1 MNWNFLKSKAFWGK
15 QQMEE
20 NKMLTKKTT
29 FEDIKNALW
38 AGANTFRDNIDASNY
53 KDYVLSMLFVKYL
66 SDTFEESVENLK
78 KDYEGIR
85 LERQIANLPFV
96 LKEEYTFDYLLKNK
110 YAVDIGSKISEAL
123 TGIESSN
130 AILSGIFRGIDFNS
144 ENNLGKKEQKNPLL
158 RTLLED
164 FADLDLRP
172 SHIETKDNEVPADV
186 VGDAYEY
193 MIGEFA
199 TMAGKKAGS
208 FFTPQQV
215 SEIMAQIVSPQ
226 EKDRVYDPTCGSG
239 SLLIRAAKKGG
250 LDKVSIYGQ
259 EVNNSAISM
268 ARMNMFIHDI
278 KDAHIAWGDTLA
290 NPQHLDSDGNLMK
303 FDCIVAN
310 MPFSK
315 DKWAEGFN
323 PGGEVSVD
331 EDESNT
337 KSTKKGKKKEFK
349 MEPSLDR
356 HHRFDLGIPPASKG
370 DWAFLLHMIA
380 SMSGN
385 GRVAAVAPHGVL
397 FRGASEG
404 RIRQAVIEKNLI
416 DAVIGLPENLFYGTS
431 IPACIVVFKKGRTT
445 TDVLFVDASKDFKK
459 EKAKNKLRD
468 GSNGEPNDIKKI
480 VDTYKAFVNGEETAE
495 QEKYS
500 HVATLSEIQENEYN
514 LNIPRYVDTFEE
526 EELID
531 LESVNKEIADI
542 KTQIAS
548 LEKEMEQYMKELG
561 L

>member
-1 MNWNFLKSKAFWGK
+1 MAI
-15 QQMEE
+15 
-20 NKMLTKKTT
+20 KKTT

-66 SDTFEESVENLK
+66 SDTFDESVENLK

-96 LKEEYTFDYLLKNK
+96 LKEEYTFNYLLKNK

-158 RTLLED
+158 RTLLDD

-215 SEIMAQIVSPQ
+215 SEVMAQIVAPQ

-303 FDCIVAN
+303 FECIVAN

-331 EDESNT
+331 EDETPVKAN
-337 KSTKKGKKKEFK
+337 KKGKKKEFK

-356 HHRFDLGIPPASKG
+356 FHRFDMGVPPASKG
-370 DWAFLLHMIA
+370 DWAFLLHMIH

-404 RIRQAVIEKNLI
+404 RNRQAVIEKNLI
-416 DAVIGLPENLFYGTS
+416 DAIIGLPENLFYGTS
-431 IPACIVVFKKGRTT
+431 IPACIVVFKRGRTT
-445 TDVLFVDASKDFKK
+445 TDVLFIDASKGFKK

-468 GSNGEPNDIKKI
+468 GTNGEPNDIKKI
-480 VDTYKAFVNGEETAE
+480 VDTYRAFVNGENAE

-500 HVATLSEIQENEYN
+500 HVASLSEIEENEYN

-542 KTQIAS
+542 KGQIAA
-548 LEKEMEQYMKELG
+548 LEKEMEQCMKELG

>member
-1 MNWNFLKSKAFWGK
+1 MS
-15 QQMEE
+15 
-20 NKMLTKKTT
+20 TKKTT

-96 LKEEYTFDYLLKNK
+96 LKEEYTFNYLLKNK
-110 YAVDIGSKISEAL
+110 YSVDIGSKISEAL

-144 ENNLGKKEQKNPLL
+144 ESNLGKKEQKNPLL
-158 RTLLED
+158 RTLLDD

-215 SEIMAQIVSPQ
+215 SEVMAQIVAPQ

-303 FDCIVAN
+303 FECIVAN

-331 EDESNT
+331 EDKTES
-337 KSTKKGKKKEFK
+337 KATKKGKKKEFK

-356 HHRFDLGIPPASKG
+356 FHRFDMGVPPASKG
-370 DWAFLLHMIA
+370 DWAFLLHMIH

-431 IPACIVVFKKGRTT
+431 IPACIVVFKRGRTT
-445 TDVLFVDASKDFKK
+445 TDILFVDASKGFKK

-468 GSNGEPNDIKKI
+468 GTNGEPNDIKKI
-480 VDTYKAFVNGEETAE
+480 VDTYKAFVNGDNAE

-500 HVATLSEIQENEYN
+500 HVASLSEIQENEYN

-531 LESVNKEIADI
+531 LESVNKEIFDI
-542 KTQIAS
+542 KGQIAA
-548 LEKEMEQYMKELG
+548 LEKEMEQCMKELG

>member
-1 MNWNFLKSKAFWGK
+1 MAI
-15 QQMEE
+15 
-20 NKMLTKKTT
+20 KKTT

-66 SDTFEESVENLK
+66 SDTFDESVENLK

-96 LKEEYTFDYLLKNK
+96 LKEEYTFNYLLKNK

-158 RTLLED
+158 RTLLDD

-215 SEIMAQIVSPQ
+215 SEVMAQIVAPQ

-239 SLLIRAAKKGG
+239 SLIIRAAKKGG

-303 FDCIVAN
+303 FECIVAN

-331 EDESNT
+331 EDETPVKAN
-337 KSTKKGKKKEFK
+337 KKGKKKEFK

-356 HHRFDLGIPPASKG
+356 FHRFDMGVPPASKG
-370 DWAFLLHMIA
+370 DWAFLLHMIH

-416 DAVIGLPENLFYGTS
+416 DAIIGLPENLFYGTS
-431 IPACIVVFKKGRTT
+431 IPACIVVFKRGRTT
-445 TDVLFVDASKDFKK
+445 TDVLFIDASKEFKK

-468 GSNGEPNDIKKI
+468 GTNGEPNDIKRI
-480 VDTYKAFVNGEETAE
+480 VDTYRAFVNGENAE

-500 HVATLSEIQENEYN
+500 HVASLSEIEENEYN

-542 KTQIAS
+542 KGQIAA
-548 LEKEMEQYMKELG
+548 LEREMEQCMKELD

>member
-1 MNWNFLKSKAFWGK
+1 MAI
-15 QQMEE
+15 
-20 NKMLTKKTT
+20 KKTT

-66 SDTFEESVENLK
+66 SDTFDESVENLK

-96 LKEEYTFDYLLKNK
+96 LKEEYTFNYLLKNK

-158 RTLLED
+158 RTLLDD

-215 SEIMAQIVSPQ
+215 SEVMAQIVAPQ

-239 SLLIRAAKKGG
+239 SWLIRAAKKGG

-303 FDCIVAN
+303 FECIVAN

-315 DKWAEGFN
+315 DKWAEGFH

-331 EDESNT
+331 EDETQVKAN
-337 KSTKKGKKKEFK
+337 KRGKKKEFK

-356 HHRFDLGIPPASKG
+356 FHRFDMGVPPASKG
-370 DWAFLLHMIA
+370 DWAFLLHMIH

-416 DAVIGLPENLFYGTS
+416 DAIIGLPENLFYGTS
-431 IPACIVVFKKGRTT
+431 IPACIVVFKRGRTT
-445 TDVLFVDASKDFKK
+445 TDVLFIDASKEFKK

-468 GSNGEPNDIKKI
+468 GTNGEPNDIKRI
-480 VDTYKAFVNGEETAE
+480 VDTYRAFVNGENAE

-500 HVATLSEIQENEYN
+500 HVASLSEIEENEYN

-526 EELID
+526 EKLID

-542 KTQIAS
+542 KGQIAA
-548 LEKEMEQYMKELG
+548 LEKEMEQCMKELG

>member
-1 MNWNFLKSKAFWGK
+1 
-15 QQMEE
+15 
-20 NKMLTKKTT
+20 MLSKKTT

-96 LKEEYTFDYLLKNK
+96 LKEEYTFGYLLKNK

-158 RTLLED
+158 RTLLDD

-215 SEIMAQIVSPQ
+215 SEVMAQIVNPQ

-331 EDESNT
+331 EEESN

-349 MEPSLDR
+349 MESSLDR
-356 HHRFDLGIPPASKG
+356 HHRFDLGVPPASKG

-404 RIRQAVIEKNLI
+404 RIRQSIIDKNLI

-431 IPACIVVFKKGRTT
+431 IPACIVVFKRGRTT
-445 TDVLFVDASKDFKK
+445 TDILFIDASKDFKK

-480 VDTYKAFVNGEETAE
+480 VDTYKAFVNGENAE

-526 EELID
+526 EEIID

-542 KTQIAS
+542 KIQIAL
-548 LEKEMEQYMKELG
+548 LEKEMEKCMKELG

>member
-1 MNWNFLKSKAFWGK
+1 MAI
-15 QQMEE
+15 
-20 NKMLTKKTT
+20 KKTT

-66 SDTFEESVENLK
+66 SDTFDESVENLK

-96 LKEEYTFDYLLKNK
+96 LKEEYTFNYLLKNK

-158 RTLLED
+158 RTLLDD

-215 SEIMAQIVSPQ
+215 SEVMAQIVTPQ

-303 FDCIVAN
+303 FECIVAN

-331 EDESNT
+331 EDETPVKAN
-337 KSTKKGKKKEFK
+337 KKGKKKEFK

-356 HHRFDLGIPPASKG
+356 FHRFDMGVPPASKG
-370 DWAFLLHMIA
+370 DWAFLLHMIH

-416 DAVIGLPENLFYGTS
+416 DAIIGLPENLFYGTS
-431 IPACIVVFKKGRTT
+431 IPACIVVFKRGRTT
-445 TDVLFVDASKDFKK
+445 TDVLFIDASKEFKK

-468 GSNGEPNDIKKI
+468 GTNGEPNDIKRI
-480 VDTYKAFVNGEETAE
+480 VDTYRAFVNGENAE

-500 HVATLSEIQENEYN
+500 HVASLSEIEENEYN

-542 KTQIAS
+542 KGQIAA
-548 LEKEMEQYMKELG
+548 LEKEMEQCMKELG

>member
-1 MNWNFLKSKAFWGK
+1 MANN
-15 QQMEE
+15 
-20 NKMLTKKTT
+20 KTT

-85 LERQIANLPFV
+85 LERQIDNLPFI

-110 YAVDIGSKISEAL
+110 YAVDIGTKISEAL

-130 AILSGIFRGIDFNS
+130 SILGGIFRGIDFNS
-144 ENNLGKKEQKNPLL
+144 ENNLGKKEQKNPILRNLL
-158 RTLLED
+158 DD
-164 FADLDLRP
+164 FAELDLRP
-172 SHIETKDNEVPADV
+172 SNIETNENQVPADV

-215 SEIMAQIVSPQ
+215 SEIMAQIVAPQ
-226 EKDRVYDPTCGSG
+226 ESDRVYDPTCGSG
-239 SLLIRAAKKGG
+239 SLLIRAARKGG

-323 PGGEVSVD
+323 PGGEVSADDD
-331 EDESNT
+331 ETNG
-337 KSTKKGKKKEFK
+337 KKGKKKEFK
-349 MEPSLDR
+349 MEPALDR
-356 HHRFDLGIPPASKG
+356 HHRFDVGVPPTSKG
-370 DWAFLLHMIA
+370 DWAFLLHMIN

-431 IPACIVVFKKGRTT
+431 IPACVVVFKKGRTT
-445 TDVLFVDASKDFKK
+445 TDVLFVDASKDFIK

-468 GSNGEPNDIKKI
+468 DDVKKI
-480 VDTYKAFVNGEETAE
+480 VDTYKAFTNGKNAE
-495 QEKYS
+495 NDKYS
-500 HVATLSEIQENEYN
+500 HAAPLTEIQENEYN

-526 EELID
+526 EEIID
-531 LESVNKEIADI
+531 IETVNSEIANI
-542 KTQIAS
+542 KVQIAEVEAQM
-548 LEKEMEQYMKELG
+548 EKYMKELG
-561 L
+561 I

>member
-1 MNWNFLKSKAFWGK
+1 MAI
-15 QQMEE
+15 
-20 NKMLTKKTT
+20 KKTT

-66 SDTFEESVENLK
+66 SDTFDESVENLK

-96 LKEEYTFDYLLKNK
+96 LKEEYTFNYLLKNK

-158 RTLLED
+158 RTLLDD

-215 SEIMAQIVSPQ
+215 SEVMAQIVAPQ

-278 KDAHIAWGDTLA
+278 KDVHIAWGDTLA

-303 FDCIVAN
+303 FECIVAN

-331 EDESNT
+331 EDETPVKAN
-337 KSTKKGKKKEFK
+337 KKGKKKEFK

-356 HHRFDLGIPPASKG
+356 FHRFDMGVPPASKG
-370 DWAFLLHMIA
+370 DWAFLLHMIH

-416 DAVIGLPENLFYGTS
+416 DAIIGLPENLFYGTS
-431 IPACIVVFKKGRTT
+431 IPACIVVFKRGRTT
-445 TDVLFVDASKDFKK
+445 TDVLFIDASKEFKK

-468 GSNGEPNDIKKI
+468 GTNGEPNDIKRI
-480 VDTYKAFVNGEETAE
+480 VDTYRAFVNGENAE

-500 HVATLSEIQENEYN
+500 HVASLSEIEENEYN

-542 KTQIAS
+542 KGQIAA
-548 LEKEMEQYMKELG
+548 LEKEMEQCMKELG

>member
-1 MNWNFLKSKAFWGK
+1 MAI
-15 QQMEE
+15 
-20 NKMLTKKTT
+20 KKTT

-66 SDTFEESVENLK
+66 SDTFDESVENLK

-96 LKEEYTFDYLLKNK
+96 LKEEYTFNYLLKNK

-158 RTLLED
+158 RTLLDD

-215 SEIMAQIVSPQ
+215 SEVMAQIVAPQ

-303 FDCIVAN
+303 FECIVAN

-331 EDESNT
+331 EDETPVKAN
-337 KSTKKGKKKEFK
+337 KKGKKKEFK

-356 HHRFDLGIPPASKG
+356 FHRFDMGVPPASKG
-370 DWAFLLHMIA
+370 DWAFLLHMIH

-416 DAVIGLPENLFYGTS
+416 DAIIGLPENLFFGTS
-431 IPACIVVFKKGRTT
+431 IPACIVVFKRGRTT
-445 TDVLFVDASKDFKK
+445 TDVLFIDASKEFKK

-468 GSNGEPNDIKKI
+468 GTNGEPNDIKRI
-480 VDTYKAFVNGEETAE
+480 VDTYRAFVNGENAE

-500 HVATLSEIQENEYN
+500 HVASLSEIEENEYN

-542 KTQIAS
+542 KGQIAA
-548 LEKEMEQYMKELG
+548 LEKEMEQCMKELG

>member
-1 MNWNFLKSKAFWGK
+1 MAI
-15 QQMEE
+15 
-20 NKMLTKKTT
+20 KKTT

-66 SDTFEESVENLK
+66 SDTFDESVENLK

-96 LKEEYTFDYLLKNK
+96 LKEEYTFNYLLKNK

-158 RTLLED
+158 RTLLDD

-215 SEIMAQIVSPQ
+215 SEVMAQIVAPQ

-303 FDCIVAN
+303 FECIVAN

-331 EDESNT
+331 EDETPVKAN
-337 KSTKKGKKKEFK
+337 KKGKKKEFK

-356 HHRFDLGIPPASKG
+356 FHRFDMGVPPASKG
-370 DWAFLLHMIA
+370 DWAFLLHMIH

-416 DAVIGLPENLFYGTS
+416 DAIIGLPENLFYGTS
-431 IPACIVVFKKGRTT
+431 IPACIVVFKRGRTT
-445 TDVLFVDASKDFKK
+445 TDVLFIDASKKFKK

-468 GSNGEPNDIKKI
+468 GTNGEPNDIKRI
-480 VDTYKAFVNGEETAE
+480 VDTYRAFVNGENAE

-500 HVATLSEIQENEYN
+500 HVASLSEIEENEYN

-542 KTQIAS
+542 KGQIAA
-548 LEKEMEQYMKELG
+548 LEKEMEQCMKELG

>member
-1 MNWNFLKSKAFWGK
+1 MAI
-15 QQMEE
+15 
-20 NKMLTKKTT
+20 KKTT

-66 SDTFEESVENLK
+66 SDTFDESVENLK

-96 LKEEYTFDYLLKNK
+96 LKEEYTFNYLLKNK

-158 RTLLED
+158 RTLLDD

-215 SEIMAQIVSPQ
+215 SEVMAQIVAPQ

-303 FDCIVAN
+303 FECIVAN

-331 EDESNT
+331 EDETPVKAN
-337 KSTKKGKKKEFK
+337 KKGKKKEFK

-356 HHRFDLGIPPASKG
+356 FHRFDMGVPPASKG
-370 DWAFLLHMIA
+370 DWAFLLHMIH

-416 DAVIGLPENLFYGTS
+416 DAIIGLPENLFYGTS
-431 IPACIVVFKKGRTT
+431 IPACIVVFKRGRTT
-445 TDVLFVDASKDFKK
+445 TDVLFIDASKEFKK

-468 GSNGEPNDIKKI
+468 GTNGEPNDIKRI
-480 VDTYKAFVNGEETAE
+480 VDTYRAFVNGENAE

-500 HVATLSEIQENEYN
+500 HVASLSEIEENEYN
-514 LNIPRYVDTFEE
+514 LNIPRYVVTFEE

-542 KTQIAS
+542 KGQIAA
-548 LEKEMEQYMKELG
+548 LEKEMEQCMKELG

>member
-1 MNWNFLKSKAFWGK
+1 MAI
-15 QQMEE
+15 
-20 NKMLTKKTT
+20 KKTT

-66 SDTFEESVENLK
+66 SDTFNESVENLK

-96 LKEEYTFDYLLKNK
+96 LKEEYTFNYLLKNK

-158 RTLLED
+158 RTLLDD

-215 SEIMAQIVSPQ
+215 SEVMAQIVAPQ

-303 FDCIVAN
+303 FECIVAN

-331 EDESNT
+331 EDETPT
-337 KSTKKGKKKEFK
+337 KANKKGKKKEFK

-356 HHRFDLGIPPASKG
+356 FHRFDMGVPPASKG
-370 DWAFLLHMIA
+370 DWAFLLHMIH

-416 DAVIGLPENLFYGTS
+416 DAIIGLPENLFYGTS
-431 IPACIVVFKKGRTT
+431 IPACIVVFKRGRTT
-445 TDVLFVDASKDFKK
+445 TDVLFIDASKEFKK

-468 GSNGEPNDIKKI
+468 GTNGEPNDIKRI
-480 VDTYKAFVNGEETAE
+480 VDTYRAFVNGENAE

-500 HVATLSEIQENEYN
+500 HVASLSEIEENEYN

-542 KTQIAS
+542 KGQIAA
-548 LEKEMEQYMKELG
+548 LEKEMEQCMKELG

>member
-1 MNWNFLKSKAFWGK
+1 MAV
-15 QQMEE
+15 
-20 NKMLTKKTT
+20 KKTT

-66 SDTFEESVENLK
+66 SDTFDESVENLK

-96 LKEEYTFDYLLKNK
+96 LKEEYTFNYLLKNK

-158 RTLLED
+158 RTLLDD

-215 SEIMAQIVSPQ
+215 SEVMAQIVAPQ

-303 FDCIVAN
+303 FECIVAN

-331 EDESNT
+331 EDETPVKAN
-337 KSTKKGKKKEFK
+337 KKGKKKEFK

-356 HHRFDLGIPPASKG
+356 FHRFDMGVPPASKG
-370 DWAFLLHMIA
+370 DWAFLLHMIH

-416 DAVIGLPENLFYGTS
+416 DAIIGLPENLFYGTS
-431 IPACIVVFKKGRTT
+431 IPACIVVFKRSRTT
-445 TDVLFVDASKDFKK
+445 TDVLFIDASKEFKK

-468 GSNGEPNDIKKI
+468 GTNGEPNDIKRI
-480 VDTYKAFVNGEETAE
+480 VDTYRAFVNGENAE

-500 HVATLSEIQENEYN
+500 HVASLSEIEENEYN

-526 EELID
+526 EKLID

-542 KTQIAS
+542 KGQIAA
-548 LEKEMEQYMKELG
+548 LEKEMEQCMKELG

>member
-1 MNWNFLKSKAFWGK
+1 MS
-15 QQMEE
+15 
-20 NKMLTKKTT
+20 TKKTT

-78 KDYEGIR
+78 KEYEGLR
-85 LERQIANLPFV
+85 LERQISNLPFV
-96 LKEEYTFDYLLKNK
+96 LKEEYTFNYLLKNK
-110 YAVDIGSKISEAL
+110 FSVDIGSKISEAL
-123 TGIESSN
+123 TGIESTN
-130 AILSGIFRGIDFNS
+130 AILSGIFRGIDLNS
-144 ENNLGKKEQKNPLL
+144 EANLGKKEQKNPLL

-215 SEIMAQIVSPQ
+215 SEVMAQIVSPQ
-226 EKDRVYDPTCGSG
+226 EKDRIYDPTCGSG

-315 DKWAEGFN
+315 NKWAEGFN
-323 PGGEVSVD
+323 PGGEVSID

-356 HHRFDLGIPPASKG
+356 HHRFDLGVPPASKG

-385 GRVAAVAPHGVL
+385 GRIAAVAPHGVL

-445 TDVLFVDASKDFKK
+445 TNVLFVDASKDFKK

-468 GSNGEPNDIKKI
+468 VSNGEPNDIKKI
-480 VDTYKAFVNGEETAE
+480 VDTYKAFINREETAE

-500 HVATLSEIQENEYN
+500 HVATLNEIQENEYN

-531 LESVNKEIADI
+531 LESVNKEITDI
-542 KTQIAS
+542 KTQISS
-548 LEKEMEQYMKELG
+548 LEKEMEQCMKELG

>member
-1 MNWNFLKSKAFWGK
+1 MAI
-15 QQMEE
+15 
-20 NKMLTKKTT
+20 KKTT

-96 LKEEYTFDYLLKNK
+96 LKDEYTFKYLLKNK
-110 YAVDIGSKISEAL
+110 YAIDIGSKISEAL

-158 RTLLED
+158 RNLLDD

-215 SEIMAQIVSPQ
+215 SEVMAQIIAPQ

-303 FDCIVAN
+303 FECIVAN

-331 EDESNT
+331 EDETPAKAN
-337 KSTKKGKKKEFK
+337 KKGKKKEFK

-356 HHRFDLGIPPASKG
+356 FHRFDMGVPPASKG
-370 DWAFLLHMIA
+370 DWAFLLHMIH

-404 RIRQAVIEKNLI
+404 KIRQAVIEKNLI

-431 IPACIVVFKKGRTT
+431 IPACIVVFKRGRTT
-445 TDVLFVDASKDFKK
+445 TDVLFIDASKGFKK

-468 GSNGEPNDIKKI
+468 GTNGEPNDIKKI
-480 VDTYKAFVNGEETAE
+480 VDTYRAFVNGENAE

-500 HVATLSEIQENEYN
+500 HVASLSEIEENEYN

-542 KTQIAS
+542 KGQIAA
-548 LEKEMEQYMKELG
+548 LEKEMEQCMKELG

>member
-1 MNWNFLKSKAFWGK
+1 M
-15 QQMEE
+15 
-20 NKMLTKKTT
+20 TT
-29 FEDIKNALW
+29 FEDIKRALW

-66 SDTFEESVENLK
+66 SDTYDESVEILK

-85 LERQIANLPFV
+85 LERQIKNLPFS
-96 LKEEYTFDYLLKNK
+96 LKEEHTFNYLLQNK
-110 YAVDIGSKISEAL
+110 YAIDIGTKISEAL

-130 AILSGIFRGIDFNS
+130 PILAGIFRGIDFNS
-144 ENNLGKKEQKNPLL
+144 EANLGKKEQKNPLL
-158 RTLLED
+158 RNLLKD

-172 SHIETKDNEVPADV
+172 SKIETKNEQVPADV
-186 VGDAYEY
+186 IGDAYEY

-215 SEIMAQIVSPQ
+215 SEVMAQIVAPQ

-239 SLLIRAAKKGG
+239 SLLIRAARKGG
-250 LDKVSIYGQ
+250 FDKVQIYGQ
-259 EVNNSAISM
+259 EVNSSAISM

-278 KDAHIAWGDTLA
+278 KDAKITWGDTLA

-303 FDCIVAN
+303 FECIVAN

-331 EDESNT
+331 EEEET
-337 KSTKKGKKKEFK
+337 ATAGKKKGKKVEFK
-349 MEPSLDR
+349 MEAGLDR
-356 HHRFDLGIPPASKG
+356 WHRFDIGIPPASKG

-404 RIRQAVIEKNLI
+404 KIRQAIVDKNLI

-431 IPACIVVFKKGRTT
+431 IPACIIVFKRGRTT
-445 TDVLFVDASKDFKK
+445 SDILFIDASKEFAK

-468 GSNGEPNDIKKI
+468 EDVTKI
-480 VDTYKAFVNGEETAE
+480 VATYKAFVNGENAET
-495 QEKYS
+495 EKYS
-500 HVATLSEIQENEYN
+500 YVAKLDEIKENEYN
-514 LNIPRYVDTFEE
+514 LNISRYVDTFEE
-526 EELID
+526 EEIID
-531 LESVNKEIADI
+531 IEAVNAEIADL
-542 KTQIAS
+542 KGKIAVVES
-548 LEKEMEQYMKELG
+548 ELEAYLKELG

>member
-1 MNWNFLKSKAFWGK
+1 MAI
-15 QQMEE
+15 
-20 NKMLTKKTT
+20 KKTT

-66 SDTFEESVENLK
+66 SDTFDESVENLK

-96 LKEEYTFDYLLKNK
+96 LKEEYTFNYLLKNK

-158 RTLLED
+158 RTLLDD

-215 SEIMAQIVSPQ
+215 SEVMAQIVAPQ

-303 FDCIVAN
+303 FECIVAN

-331 EDESNT
+331 EDETPVKAN
-337 KSTKKGKKKEFK
+337 KKGKKKEFK

-356 HHRFDLGIPPASKG
+356 FHRFDMGVPPASKG
-370 DWAFLLHMIA
+370 DWAFLLHMIH

-416 DAVIGLPENLFYGTS
+416 DAIIGLPENLFYGTS
-431 IPACIVVFKKGRTT
+431 IPACIVVFKRGRTT
-445 TDVLFVDASKDFKK
+445 TDVLFIDASKEFKK
-459 EKAKNKLRD
+459 EKVKNKLRD
-468 GSNGEPNDIKKI
+468 GANGEPNDIKRI
-480 VDTYKAFVNGEETAE
+480 VDTYRAFVNGENAE

-500 HVATLSEIQENEYN
+500 HIASLSEIEENEYN

-526 EELID
+526 EKLID

-542 KTQIAS
+542 KGQIAA
-548 LEKEMEQYMKELG
+548 LEKEMEQCMKELG

>member
-1 MNWNFLKSKAFWGK
+1 MAI
-15 QQMEE
+15 
-20 NKMLTKKTT
+20 KKTT

-66 SDTFEESVENLK
+66 SDTFDESVENLK

-96 LKEEYTFDYLLKNK
+96 LKEEYTFNYLLKNK

-158 RTLLED
+158 RTLLDD

-215 SEIMAQIVSPQ
+215 SEVMAQIVAPQ

-303 FDCIVAN
+303 FECIVAN

-331 EDESNT
+331 EDETPVKAN
-337 KSTKKGKKKEFK
+337 KKGKKKEFK

-356 HHRFDLGIPPASKG
+356 FHRFDMGVPPASKG
-370 DWAFLLHMIA
+370 DWAFLLHMIH

-416 DAVIGLPENLFYGTS
+416 DAIIGLPENLFYGTS
-431 IPACIVVFKKGRTT
+431 IPACIVVFKRGRTT
-445 TDVLFVDASKDFKK
+445 TDVLFIDASKEFKK

-468 GSNGEPNDIKKI
+468 GTNGEPNDIKRI
-480 VDTYKAFVNGEETAE
+480 VDTYRAFVNGENAE

-500 HVATLSEIQENEYN
+500 HVASLSEIEENEYN

-542 KTQIAS
+542 KGQIAA
-548 LEKEMEQYMKELG
+548 LEREIEQCMKELG